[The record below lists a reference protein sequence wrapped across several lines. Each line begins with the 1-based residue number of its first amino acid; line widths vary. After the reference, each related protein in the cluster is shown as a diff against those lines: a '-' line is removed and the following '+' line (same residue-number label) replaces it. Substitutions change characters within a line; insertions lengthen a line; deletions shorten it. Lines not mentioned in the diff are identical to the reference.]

1 MESHMDNQHTRSLN
15 KEWLES
21 LQKKAEKV
29 VAAEASSITVGKAGE
44 SPLTEY
50 DADNGVF
57 VRRMPEDEHGIIRVS
72 VGGGDNLPV
81 KGDYCTFRGNAK
93 QAVKL
98 LHKAIQAIEQGF

>member
-1 MESHMDNQHTRSLN
+1 MESHVNREHFNRASEEFLQSL
-15 KEWLES
+15 KQKADKMTLEG
-21 LQKKAEKV
+21 KNTIA
-29 VAAEASSITVGKAGE
+29 VGKPE
-44 SPLTEY
+44 EHPLTEY
-50 DADNGVF
+50 DSENGVF

-98 LHKAIQAIEQGF
+98 LHKAIQAIEQAF